1 MLAFAVIDDARE
13 NHQLGV
19 FRQCH
24 DGIDHFGDG
33 LRDHRQVVFRAH
45 GRADTGVQQT
55 QIVINLGNRTHRG
68 AGVMVGGFLLDG
80 DGR

>member
-1 MLAFAVIDDARE
+1 MLTFAVIDDTRE

-33 LRDHRQVVFRAH
+33 LRDHRQMVFWAH

-68 AGVMVGGFLLDG
+68 AGVMVSRFLLNG

>member
-1 MLAFAVIDDARE
+1 MLAFAVIDDTRE
-13 NHQLGV
+13 NHQLGI

-33 LRDHRQVVFRAH
+33 LCDHRQMVFWAH

-55 QIVINLGNRTHRG
+55 QIVINLGNRTHCR

>member
-1 MLAFAVIDDARE
+1 MLAFAVINDARE
-13 NHQLGV
+13 NHQFGI
-19 FRQCH
+19 FGQCH

-45 GRADTGVQQT
+45 GRANTGIQQT